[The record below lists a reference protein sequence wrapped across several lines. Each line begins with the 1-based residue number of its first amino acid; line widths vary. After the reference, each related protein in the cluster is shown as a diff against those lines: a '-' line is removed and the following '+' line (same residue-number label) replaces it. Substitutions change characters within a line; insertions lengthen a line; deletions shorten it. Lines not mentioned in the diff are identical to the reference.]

1 MSAPT
6 PNAALRD
13 RVIAAM
19 RTVFDPEIPVNIHDL
34 GLIYDLQ
41 VREGETGA
49 FVDVAMTLTSPNCP
63 VADKLP
69 QQVRDAIKQAPG
81 VTDANVTLVW
91 EPPWNSDRMSELAR
105 LELELRGINIK
116 SPHESAGPRT
126 TGLTVGRT
134 NHRPS

>member
-1 MSAPT
+1 MTESAT
-6 PNAALRD
+6 NAALRD
-13 RVIAAM
+13 RIIAAM

-34 GLIYDLQ
+34 GLIYNLQ
-41 VREGETGA
+41 ISEGHSGA
-49 FVDVAMTLTSPNCP
+49 TVNVDMTLTSPNCP

-69 QQVRDAIKQAPG
+69 QQVRDVIKNTPG
-81 VTDANVTLVW
+81 VADAHVRLVW
-91 EPPWNSDRMSELAR
+91 EPAWSSDRMSELAR

-134 NHRPS
+134 NRPR

>member
-1 MSAPT
+1 MAAT
-6 PNAALRD
+6 APNAALRD
-13 RVIAAM
+13 RIIAAM

-34 GLIYDLQ
+34 GLIYNLQ
-41 VREGETGA
+41 ISEGGSGA
-49 FVDVAMTLTSPNCP
+49 TVNVDMTLTSPNCP

-69 QQVRDAIKQAPG
+69 QQVRDAIKKTPG
-81 VTDANVTLVW
+81 VAEANVKLVW
-91 EPPWNSDRMSELAR
+91 EPTWTSDRMSELAR

-134 NHRPS
+134 SRRPA